1 MSFSLDTSAVLDAWV
16 RYYPIDVFPTL
27 WEKIDEASRD
37 GRIYVVDEVVS
48 ELKRKD
54 DGIYEWVRKRESMI
68 VPIDEGIQ
76 RVVVEIM
83 EKYPKLVDTRKNRS
97 GCDPWVIGL
106 AKVRGLTLVT
116 AEKPG
121 GTLSRPRIPDV
132 CAGLG
137 IPCVDVIEFFR
148 RQGWKV

>member
-1 MSFSLDTSAVLDAWV
+1 MSFSLDTSALLDAWV
-16 RYYPIDVFPTL
+16 RYYPLDVFPTL

-37 GRIYVVDEVVS
+37 GRIYVVEEVVT

-54 DGIYEWVRKRESMI
+54 DGIYEWVKKRESMI
-68 VPIDEGIQ
+68 VSIDEELQ
-76 RVVVEIM
+76 RAVVEIM
-83 EKYPKLVDTRKNRS
+83 GKYPKLVDTRKNRS
-97 GCDPWVIGL
+97 GCDPWVIAL
-106 AKVRGLTLVT
+106 AKSRGLTLVT

-132 CAGLG
+132 CIGLG

-148 RQGWKV
+148 MQGWRV